1 MRYEYNYAIWL
12 FWVLSIYQQIPGC
25 RELWDVNETQG
36 YRSMKLVKSFEQTK
50 KKIGTRSC

>member
-25 RELWDVNETQG
+25 RELWDVNETQVFLAVPVENFQV
-36 YRSMKLVKSFEQTK
+36 YRSMKINGF
-50 KKIGTRSC
+50 